1 MKKLILLFI
10 VCVIFIS
17 CDKDEVS
24 QNEDSDDDS
33 KTEFEFDGS
42 EVWVDGFSEFF
53 HGYYIE
59 EDSPIAIG
67 SIVYKLSSSDEHGT
81 PYNPRL
87 EVYLVDEIL
96 ATSVG
101 KILSLSRK
109 YVYYSQS
116 FKNEQGIWCRFIPQW
131 RYIDTTV
138 VGKFVGGLDVDSNF
152 YGSIESKV
160 LCKNNNNNF
169 VFKSDSSNSSGSSV
183 QWQVLAWRDRNGEKY
198 NGNKEL
204 NLMISEEVYSV
215 SDLKLLVDTFITGFN
230 SEEEKLEFI
239 GKISEGFFD
248 GNKSREPWLDMVLKY
263 SEVDNGIVFDP
274 FWRKNE
280 VGLSINLTAL
290 DTVSSIYSL
299 YLQVGGYFGEKIVWS
314 DLSYYPGKMIISMC
328 VVENSLR
335 LFEDFDFPIIK

>member
-1 MKKLILLFI
+1 MKKLILLFVI
-10 VCVIFIS
+10 IGVIFIS
-17 CDKDEVS
+17 CDEEVIS
-24 QNEDSDDDS
+24 KNEDEDNDN
-33 KTEFEFDGS
+33 KIEFDFDGT
-42 EVWVDGFSEFF
+42 EVWQEGLVKREGF
-53 HGYYIE
+53 YKV
-59 EDSPIAIG
+59 EDSQIVSG
-67 SIVYKLSSSDEHGT
+67 SFIYKLISSTSDK
-81 PYNPRL
+81 PRV
-87 EVYLVDEIL
+87 EVYLVDEVL
-96 ATSVG
+96 DTNLG
-101 KILSLSRK
+101 KVLSLSRK

-160 LCKNNNNNF
+160 LCKNNNNNY

-183 QWQVLAWRDRNGEKY
+183 QWQILNWLDRNGEEY

-248 GNKSREPWLDMVLKY
+248 GNKSREPWFDMVLKC
-263 SEVDNGIVFDP
+263 SEVDNGIVLDP

-280 VGLSINLTAL
+280 VGLSIKLTAL
-290 DTVSSIYSL
+290 DTVSGIYSS
-299 YLQVGGYFGEKIVWS
+299 YLRVGGYFGGKIVWS
-314 DLSYYPGKMIISMC
+314 DLSYYPGMMTISMC